1 MRTAVWMVAASLLL
15 VPGGGMAADSLEDT
29 DQALKAS
36 LSNTPT
42 ASAEAES
49 APESGAS
56 ERLRFF
62 SAAPGGESG
71 LLNVMEAGSGKP
83 LTFRLSLHGGLFQS
97 ATFLKTDPNW
107 QDYSESQQIFRAG
120 LAMTVL
126 PFLEV
131 FANLRNSSNQN
142 TASRPSLLQT
152 QGDLEFGV
160 KGYYAVIPS
169 LSLGADLAVNFMNG
183 IGDSSP
189 DFSGTGARAAF
200 LASFDVR
207 KIEPRVPL
215 RLHLNAGMIFENG
228 DNLAGDRALTHIE
241 TYALRVNRFHRVA
254 LGFALDAPLPYAD
267 PVAIQ
272 PFLEYSMQIPV
283 GVGREDLDGASMGTD
298 TTLANV
304 IGMRLTPGVRVTY
317 LDDITLDVAVDI
329 GIGGEKAYLNGV
341 PPVPPYMVW
350 IGLAYAFDPFVKA
363 ETRVIEKPVEKIV
376 EKTIPAPVTTGR
388 VAGRVLNASDQSII
402 PEAIVSFEGGV
413 ITPVASDAL
422 EGRYATYDLTAGM
435 VKLTAS
441 KQGFK
446 PQTQEAE
453 VRAGEMTLLDFV
465 LEPEIQKGTLSGTV
479 QNEAEKPMAARV
491 EISGPM
497 ELKLESAAETGAFST
512 ELPPGTYTVKV
523 SAERYLAKARTLEI
537 KAGQSFHAEFR
548 LTPAPK
554 QKIVVIEKNRIVLQ
568 KKIHFE
574 TAKATIARDSFAIL
588 DSVVD
593 VLANHPEIRRVRI
606 EGHTDSQGSLAL
618 NRRLSAERAQAV
630 RDYLIQQGVV
640 PERLESQ
647 GFGPDRPIA
656 PNNTIRGRELNRRV
670 EFVILEQ

>member
-1 MRTAVWMVAASLLL
+1 
-15 VPGGGMAADSLEDT
+15 MAADSLEDT

-36 LSNTPT
+36 LSNTPAAAAAA
-42 ASAEAES
+42 ASPPA
-49 APESGAS
+49 SGAS

-283 GVGREDLDGASMGTD
+283 GVGRDDLDGASMGTD

-341 PPVPPYMVW
+341 PAVPPYMVW

-453 VRAGEMTLLDFV
+453 VKAGEMTLLDFA

-523 SAERYLAKARTLEI
+523 SAERYLTKARTLEI
-537 KAGQSFHAEFR
+537 KTGQSFHAEFR

-593 VLANHPEIRRVRI
+593 VLANHPEIRKVRI

>member
-1 MRTAVWMVAASLLL
+1 MRYALWTIAAVSLLFAERSQASETL
-15 VPGGGMAADSLEDT
+15 DATDSAIRDAMSPSPSTEVEVTAEVEAPGL
-29 DQALKAS
+29 
-36 LSNTPT
+36 
-42 ASAEAES
+42 
-49 APESGAS
+49 

-62 SAAPGGESG
+62 SAAPGGETG
-71 LLNVMEAGSGKP
+71 LLSVMEAGSGKP
-83 LTFRLSLHGGLFQS
+83 LTFRLSLHGGLFKS
-97 ATFLKTDPNW
+97 SSFLKTDPNW
-107 QDYSESQQIFRAG
+107 KDYSESQQVFRAG

-142 TASRPSLLQT
+142 SASRPNLLQT
-152 QGDLEFGV
+152 QGDFELGV
-160 KGYYAVIPS
+160 KGFYAVIPS
-169 LSLGADLAVNFMNG
+169 LSLGADLAVNFVNG

-189 DFSGTGARAAF
+189 EFSGTGVRTAF

-207 KIEPRVPL
+207 KLEPRVPL
-215 RLHLNAGMIFENG
+215 RLHVNAGMIFENG
-228 DNLAGDRALTHIE
+228 DNLAGGRALSNIE
-241 TYALRVNRFHRVA
+241 AFALRVNRFHRVA

-272 PFLEYSMQIPV
+272 PFLEYSLQIPV
-283 GVGREDLDGASMGTD
+283 GVGRDDLDGASLGTQ

-317 LDDITLDVAVDI
+317 LDDITLDFAVDI

-341 PPVPPYMVW
+341 PAVPPYMVW
-350 IGLAYAFDPFVKA
+350 IGFSYAFDPFVKA
-363 ETRVIEKPVEKIV
+363 ETRVVEKPVEKVV
-376 EKTIPAPVTTGR
+376 EKVVAAPVTTGR
-388 VAGRVLNASDQSII
+388 VAGRVLSAADQSIVS
-402 PEAIVSFEGGV
+402 EAIVTFEGGV
-413 ITPVASDAL
+413 ITPVASDAV

-453 VRAGEMTLLDFV
+453 VKAGEMTMLDFA
-465 LEPEIQKGTLSGTV
+465 LEPELKRGTLSGTI
-479 QNEAEKPMAARV
+479 QNEAEKPMRARV
-491 EISGPM
+491 EISGPS
-497 ELKLESAAETGAFST
+497 EAKQESAPDSGTFSI

-523 SAERYLAKARTLEI
+523 SADNYLAKARTIDLKE
-537 KAGQSFHAEFR
+537 GQTFHAEFR

-554 QKIVVIEKNRIVLQ
+554 QKVVVIEKNRIVLQ

-574 TAKATIARDSFAIL
+574 TAKAAIARDSFYIL
-588 DSVVD
+588 DAVVD
-593 VLANHPEIRRVRI
+593 VLANHPEIRKVRI

-618 NRRLSAERAQAV
+618 NQRLSGERAQAV

-640 PERLESQ
+640 SERLEAQ